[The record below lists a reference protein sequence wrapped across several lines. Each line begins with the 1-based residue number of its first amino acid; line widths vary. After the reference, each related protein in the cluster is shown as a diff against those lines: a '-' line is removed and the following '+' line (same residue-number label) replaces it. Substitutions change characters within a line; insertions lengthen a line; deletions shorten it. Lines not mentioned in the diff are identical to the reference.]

1 MKQILVLMIAFTF
14 AISLTAEVLNINTA
28 QQNYTFDLTDIV
40 GISFDDESMMLET
53 PTNSHTFLF
62 DDILYMDFDLTTG
75 VEPVDTPQ
83 SFPFILN
90 QNYPNPF
97 NPDTNISFSLKETDK
112 VEIIIYNSKGQ
123 KVRTLVDGNYSAG
136 EHVVNWN
143 GKTDEQKSATSGVY
157 FYRMGTNGIY
167 LNKKMILLK

>member
-1 MKQILVLMIAFTF
+1 MKQILILMMVFTF

-28 QQNYTFDLTDIV
+28 QQNYTYNLIDIV
-40 GISFDDESMMLET
+40 GLSFNDESMMLET
-53 PTNSHTFLF
+53 PANTHTFLF

-75 VEPVDTPQ
+75 VDPSDMPEGI
-83 SFPFILN
+83 SFMLN
-90 QNYPNPF
+90 QNFPNPF
-97 NPDTNISFSLKETDK
+97 NPDTNISFSLTEADK
-112 VEIIIYNSKGQ
+112 VEIVIYNPKGQ

-143 GKTDEQKSATSGVY
+143 GKSDEQKPATSGVY
-157 FYRMGTNGIY
+157 FYRMGKDGIY

>member
-1 MKQILVLMIAFTF
+1 MKQILILMMAFTF
-14 AISLTAEVLNINTA
+14 AINLTAEVLNINTA
-28 QQNYTFDLTDIV
+28 QQNYTYDLTEIV
-40 GISFDDESMMLET
+40 GISLDDESMMLET
-53 PTNSHTFLF
+53 PTNTHTFLF

-75 VEPVDTPQ
+75 VEPADIPQ
-83 SFPFILN
+83 SVSFLLN

-97 NPDTNISFSLKETDK
+97 NPDTNISFSLTEADK

-123 KVRTLVDGNYSAG
+123 KVRTLVNGNYSAG

-143 GKTDEQKSATSGVY
+143 GKTDGQKSAPSGVY
-157 FYRMGTNGIY
+157 FYRMGKDGIY

>member
-1 MKQILVLMIAFTF
+1 
-14 AISLTAEVLNINTA
+14 
-28 QQNYTFDLTDIV
+28 
-40 GISFDDESMMLET
+40 MMLET
-53 PTNSHTFLF
+53 PANTHTFLF
-62 DDILYMDFDLTTG
+62 DDILYMDFDLTIG
-75 VEPVDTPQ
+75 VDNADIPESI
-83 SFPFILN
+83 SFMLN

-97 NPDTNISFSLKETDK
+97 NPDTNISFSLTEADK

-136 EHVVNWN
+136 EHIVNWN
-143 GKTDEQKSATSGVY
+143 GKTDEQKPAISGVY